1 MRAREQD
8 RPDIV
13 VERETFKKEMQDID
27 RSRLVFLDE
36 TGITTQMT
44 RLHARAAAGAR
55 ACGPVP
61 CGHWHRLT
69 LLGALSLDGMIAA
82 MTIEA
87 ATSAVVFLAYVQQV
101 LIPALLRLKPHA
113 VIVMDNLS
121 AHRAATVIKALTKAG
136 FEIRF
141 LPRYS
146 PDLSPIEPCWS
157 KVKAFFRAKGARSV
171 EHLNQEA
178 GPALDTITPNDARG
192 CFIHCGY
199 AL

>member
-1 MRAREQD
+1 MRGQ
-8 RPDIV
+8 
-13 VERETFKKEMQDID
+13 
-27 RSRLVFLDE
+27 RLAHGRVGRF
-36 TGITTQMT
+36 
-44 RLHARAAAGAR
+44 RAATGS
-55 ACGPVP
+55 
-61 CGHWHRLT
+61 GHWQRPLAAATGSGHWQRLT
-69 LLGALSLDGMIAA
+69 RLGALSLDGMIAA
-82 MTIEA
+82 MTIAA

-101 LIPALLRLKPHA
+101 LIPAVLIPAWLRLTPKA
-113 VIVMDNLS
+113 VIVLDNLS

-192 CFIHCGY
+192 CFIHGGY